1 MKLCKYPRKSKEQ
14 LYKAFTDKQN
24 KTHQKKFSSTPFDK
38 RIVFA
43 PHCMRNTAVC
53 TAEEKESYYLCRECG
68 GCTIAK
74 ISKLVKELGYG
85 KLFIVKGGRAL
96 IKLANEHKPEAV
108 VGIACYFEGEL
119 GFKAFKD
126 TDMIVQYIP
135 LTKDGC
141 ANTDA
146 DIKEIEVILSQA
158 ILSQT
163 ILSQK

>member
-1 MKLCKYPRKSKEQ
+1 MKLCKLRKKSKEQ
-14 LYKAFTDKQN
+14 IYKAFTDKQN
-24 KTHQKKFSSTPFDK
+24 KSHQKKFAATPFDK

-53 TAEEKESYYLCRECG
+53 TAEEKDSYYICRECG
-68 GCTIAK
+68 GCTVGK
-74 ISKLVKELGYG
+74 ISKLIKELGYMG
-85 KLFIVKGGRAL
+85 LFTVKGGRAL
-96 IKLANEHKPEAV
+96 SKLADEHKPEAV

-126 TDMIVQYIP
+126 TGMVVQYVP
-135 LTKDGC
+135 LTRDGC

-146 DIKEIEVILSQA
+146 DIAEIEK
-158 ILSQT
+158 

>member
-1 MKLCKYPRKSKEQ
+1 MKLCKYPKKSKEQ
-14 LYKAFTDKQN
+14 VYKAFTDKQN
-24 KTHQKKFSSTPFDK
+24 KSQQKKFSSVPFNK

-53 TAEEKESYYLCRECG
+53 TAYEKDSYYICRECG
-68 GCTIAK
+68 GCTIGK
-74 ISKLVKELGYG
+74 ISGLVKELGYMG
-85 KLFIVKGGRAL
+85 LFTVKGGRTLA
-96 IKLANEHKPEAV
+96 KLAEEHKPAAV

-119 GFKAFKD
+119 GFNLFKN
-126 TDMIVQYIP
+126 TDMVVQYVP

-146 DIKEIEVILSQA
+146 DFEEIKK
-158 ILSQT
+158 